1 MIPCLNIVPIHEEVD
16 DPERQVNGG
25 CRQIQLSRHLKKSGF
40 QVKNENQC
48 MGKSCFQNVPYLCT
62 PLNQVLTTCQLRR
75 LNRIKLVLEQR
86 DNEPTRLGMIGY
98 TDLDEFSE

>member
-40 QVKNENQC
+40 QVKDEN
-48 MGKSCFQNVPYLCT
+48 
-62 PLNQVLTTCQLRR
+62 
-75 LNRIKLVLEQR
+75 
-86 DNEPTRLGMIGY
+86 
-98 TDLDEFSE
+98 